1 MTKVQRDKKSSI
13 LTIVVSMVSLLLVMA
28 IAFGLAGDNDIEG
41 HFINS
46 DTLYQPSFYQDLIVD
61 GNSIKT
67 WELNPA
73 PNFFPDS
80 ILYFTLMGL
89 THSITWSSFLFFLI
103 QTSLIII
110 LFTLILRAI
119 QLKDYWFKISII
131 SIPILL
137 LFPMVSIFNDDFLFY
152 FYFISNSYHTGSFV
166 TSLLLTFLIIK
177 YLSHLEVKRKINISQ
192 LVLICVILI
201 LGVLSDRLLI
211 SSFAVPV
218 ILSLLFTGELNYKK
232 RIIPVISLIM
242 TVLIGTSL
250 GEVIRFTLIKS
261 GLLSIEEPQS
271 FMNFD
276 NIYNSFSIYINQIS
290 EYLLEFNFKSLI
302 ILISLINLILLI
314 ISVFREFRSAESKTN
329 YFFKVF
335 LLTSSLSLIFAPIL
349 GGNYTGPDTIRY
361 NYHVFI
367 LLLMSSA
374 FFINIPQK
382 VKVHSLKISFGLLA
396 SCMALF
402 VFFWGEYSFVNYF
415 NLYPKKAQAADQFS
429 RETGLRYG
437 TGDYWDAKL
446 ITMFSR
452 EGVVILPTF
461 YNTVPHFHANNKSW
475 FFRKMSDKEEI
486 ATFHFSLID
495 FEEREVQ
502 LRNLFN
508 NQVDT
513 ISFNGCKFAIHPEY
527 FYNDDLTFSVI
538 QNNSSN

>member
-1 MTKVQRDKKSSI
+1 MTKKDNI
-13 LTIVVSMVSLLLVMA
+13 LIIVAGLISLLIVMI
-28 IAFGLAGDNDIEG
+28 IAFGLAGDNNIEG

-46 DTLYQPSFYQDLIVD
+46 DTLYQPSFYQDLMVN

-80 ILYFTLMGL
+80 VLYFTLMAL

-103 QTSLIII
+103 QTLLIII
-110 LFTLILRAI
+110 LFMLILRAI

-131 SIPILL
+131 SIPLLL

-166 TSLLLTFLIIK
+166 TSLLLALLIIK
-177 YLSHLEVKRKINISQ
+177 YLTYLEVKRKINIPL
-192 LVLICVILI
+192 LVLTCVILI

-211 SSFAVPV
+211 PGFGVPV
-218 ILSLLFTGELNYKK
+218 ILSLLFTGGLKYRE
-232 RIIPVISLIM
+232 RIIPMASLII
-242 TVLIGTSL
+242 TVLLGTFL
-250 GEVIRFTLIKS
+250 GEIIRSTLINN

-276 NIYNSFSIYINQIS
+276 NVYDSFSIYFKQIS

-302 ILISLINLILLI
+302 ILISLFNLILLA
-314 ISVFREFRSAESKTN
+314 ISVFREYGSTESKTN

-367 LLLMSSA
+367 LLLISSA
-374 FFINIPQK
+374 LLFNIPQK
-382 VKVHSLKISFGLLA
+382 AKVHSLKISFGLLV
-396 SCMALF
+396 SCIALF
-402 VFFWGEYSFVNYF
+402 IFFWSEYSFINYF
-415 NLYPKKAQAADQFS
+415 NLYPRKAQAADQFA

-446 ITMFSR
+446 ITMFSK

-461 YNTVPHFHANNKSW
+461 YNTVPYFHANNKSW
-475 FFRKMSDKEEI
+475 YFRKMSDREKN

-513 ISFNGCKFAIHPEY
+513 LSYNGCKFAIHPEY
-527 FYNDDLTFSVI
+527 SYNDDLTFSVT